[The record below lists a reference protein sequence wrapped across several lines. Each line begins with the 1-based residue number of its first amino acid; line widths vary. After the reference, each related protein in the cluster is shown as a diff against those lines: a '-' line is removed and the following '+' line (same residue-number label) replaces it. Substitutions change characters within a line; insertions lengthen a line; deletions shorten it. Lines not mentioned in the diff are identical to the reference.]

1 MFLST
6 QTRGWRTALL
16 LDCRAKASAR
26 GVCRGRHYVGPC
38 SGVQGSDPSL
48 PRSSRHRYLSAPR
61 RCTRRGA
68 HCAPLHVHLC
78 SSPAFNLM
86 FQAAFSITAD
96 LLFVLLSALD
106 NICMLKSVY
115 GVEFLRIRG
124 FQGPLENLQPLED
137 PGSENRNEVVGCTLS
152 LVEYY

>member
-1 MFLST
+1 
-6 QTRGWRTALL
+6 
-16 LDCRAKASAR
+16 
-26 GVCRGRHYVGPC
+26 
-38 SGVQGSDPSL
+38 
-48 PRSSRHRYLSAPR
+48 
-61 RCTRRGA
+61 
-68 HCAPLHVHLC
+68 
-78 SSPAFNLM
+78 M